1 MALLIAMTVVVLIV
15 GGMGAALLGSIKL
28 PLARKLEMDEAR
40 VGGLI
45 SVFGLAMIPVIL
57 SAGFVTDHVG
67 KRPVVIGG
75 CVLVAAALVVLGV
88 ARKYWAA
95 LAGVVLLSAGW
106 SAIVNVINPVATITF
121 GGSKAYSM
129 NMACFCFGLGA
140 FVTPLVVGLLL
151 RRMGLTR
158 ALLVLAAAL
167 LVPIAVAAAADFSEL
182 ARAAKKQEEAK
193 AAQKPAADA
202 PPTERAPAG
211 EAPESAEDEEPTPGI
226 LVLLRDPILWL
237 CTLAFLFYGPL
248 EAATG
253 AWTTT
258 YLRDNGVSEG
268 KVSVLLSAFWV
279 SYTAS
284 RLATALGVKAFGL
297 PEGQESV
304 LILVDAVAAVAV
316 LSGIVFGR
324 GRGWA
329 IAMVIAAGII
339 FGPIFP
345 NIMAVLF
352 DHFDEALYGRAVGLM
367 FAIGG
372 IGTVTIPAAMGA
384 YAKRTSVQRG
394 FLIAVGSAAA
404 LTVVALILVLRG

>member
-1 MALLIAMTVVVLIV
+1 MLLTSMTVVVLIV

-28 PLARKLEMDEAR
+28 ALARKLDMDEAR

-57 SAGFVTDHVG
+57 SAGFITDHVG
-67 KRPVVIGG
+67 KQPVVIGG
-75 CVLVAAALVVLGV
+75 CVLVAAALLVLG
-88 ARKYWAA
+88 AAKRYWGA

-106 SAIVNVINPVATITF
+106 SAVINVINPVAVIAF
-121 GGSKAYSM
+121 GGTEAYSM
-129 NMACFCFGLGA
+129 NMACFCFGVGA
-140 FVTPLVVGLLL
+140 FVTPLAVGFLVQ
-151 RRMGLTR
+151 RIGLTR
-158 ALLVLAAAL
+158 ALFVLAGSLVIPIALAAATDYSTLTTAAGGAAEATAEPVGIGTL
-167 LVPIAVAAAADFSEL
+167 LGDMV
-182 ARAAKKQEEAK
+182 
-193 AAQKPAADA
+193 
-202 PPTERAPAG
+202 
-211 EAPESAEDEEPTPGI
+211 
-226 LVLLRDPILWL
+226 LWL

-258 YLRDNGVSEG
+258 YLRDHDVSEKATAG
-268 KVSVLLSAFWV
+268 LLSVFWL

-284 RLATALGVKAFGL
+284 RLATALAVGALSL
-297 PEGQESV
+297 PAGGERMM
-304 LILVDAVAAVAV
+304 ILVFGIAATVV
-316 LSGIVFGR
+316 LSGIVAAR
-324 GRGWA
+324 GRGA
-329 IAMVIAAGII
+329 ATAMIIAAGII

-345 NIMAVLF
+345 TIMAVLLG
-352 DHFDEALYGRAVGLM
+352 HFDPSLHGRAVGLM

-404 LTVVALILVLRG
+404 LTAVAIVLVLRG

>member
-1 MALLIAMTVVVLIV
+1 MLLTPMTVAGLLA
-15 GGMGAALLGSIKL
+15 GGLGAALLGSVKL
-28 PLARKLEMDEAR
+28 ALARKLEMDEAR

-57 SAGFVTDHVG
+57 SAGFITDHVG

-75 CVLVAAALVVLGV
+75 CLLMAASLIVLGA
-88 ARKYWAA
+88 ARKYWSA
-95 LAGVVLLSAGW
+95 LVGIVLLSAAW
-106 SAIVNVINPVATITF
+106 AALINVINPVAVIAF
-121 GGSKAYSM
+121 GGSRAYAM
-129 NMACFCFGLGA
+129 NLACFFFGTGA
-140 FVTPLVVGLLL
+140 FLTPLAVGFLLCRVGL
-151 RRMGLTR
+151 RR
-158 ALLVLAAAL
+158 ALLFLSGAL
-167 LVPIAVAAAADFSEL
+167 LVPVVLAALADFSPLAAAAE
-182 ARAAKKQEEAK
+182 
-193 AAQKPAADA
+193 
-202 PPTERAPAG
+202 TPAG
-211 EAPESAEDEEPTPGI
+211 GDASVPG
-226 LVLLRDPILWL
+226 LGTLLRDPVMWL

-268 KVSVLLSAFWV
+268 SASSLLSVFWL

-284 RLATALGVKAFGL
+284 RLATALGVKALGL
-297 PEGQESV
+297 PAGGEAV
-304 LILVDAVAAVAV
+304 MILVFAAAAVAA
-316 LSGIVFGR
+316 LSGIVWGR

-329 IAMVIAAGII
+329 IAMVVAAGII

-345 NIMAVLF
+345 TLMAVLLG
-352 DHFDEALYGRAVGLM
+352 HFEPAVHGRAVGLL
-367 FAIGG
+367 FSIGG

-404 LTVVALILVLRG
+404 LTAVALILVLRG

>member
-1 MALLIAMTVVVLIV
+1 MMLTSMTVVVLIV

-28 PLARKLEMDEAR
+28 ALARKLDMDEAR

-67 KRPVVIGG
+67 KQPVVIGG
-75 CVLVAAALVVLGV
+75 CVLVAAALVVLG
-88 ARKYWAA
+88 AAKRYWGA

-106 SAIVNVINPVATITF
+106 SAVINVINPVAVIAF
-121 GGSKAYSM
+121 GGTEAYSM
-129 NMACFCFGLGA
+129 NMACFCFGVGA
-140 FVTPLVVGLLL
+140 FVTPLAVGFLVQ
-151 RRMGLTR
+151 RIGLTR
-158 ALLVLAAAL
+158 ALLVLAGF
-167 LVPIAVAAAADFSEL
+167 LVIPIALAAATDYSTL
-182 ARAAKKQEEAK
+182 TK
-193 AAQKPAADA
+193 AAGAA
-202 PPTERAPAG
+202 
-211 EAPESAEDEEPTPGI
+211 EATAEPVGI
-226 LVLLRDPILWL
+226 GTLLGDMVLWL

-258 YLRDNGVSEG
+258 YLRDHDVSEKATAG
-268 KVSVLLSAFWV
+268 LLSVFWL

-284 RLATALGVKAFGL
+284 RLATALTVGALELPAGAERVMILAFG
-297 PEGQESV
+297 
-304 LILVDAVAAVAV
+304 IAAVAV
-316 LSGIVFGR
+316 LSGIVAAR
-324 GRGWA
+324 GRVAA
-329 IAMVIAAGII
+329 IAMIVAAGVI

-345 NIMAVLF
+345 TIMAVLLG
-352 DHFDEALYGRAVGLM
+352 HFDPSLHGRAVGLM

-394 FLIAVGSAAA
+394 FLIAVGSATA
-404 LTVVALILVLRG
+404 LTVVSIVLVLRG